1 MEKGKE
7 IWIYVVGKREKEVK
21 FNEDEKEDVKKDE
34 RGMVVERGRVIERVK
49 MKNEKNVGLRGMSY
63 VIEEV

>member
-34 RGMVVERGRVIERVK
+34 RGMVVERGRVIERVNI
-49 MKNEKNVGLRGMSY
+49 KNQKNVGLRGMSY